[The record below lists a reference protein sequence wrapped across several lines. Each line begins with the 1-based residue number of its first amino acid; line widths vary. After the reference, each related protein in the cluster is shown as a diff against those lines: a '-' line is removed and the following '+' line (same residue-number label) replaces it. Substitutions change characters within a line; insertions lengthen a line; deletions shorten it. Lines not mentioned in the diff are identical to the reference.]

1 MLKSLVVLENMCNFA
16 AHNIKIRMKKY
27 LLIIT
32 LLALFSGNIFAD
44 NLSVGT
50 VQMIA
55 GSTKE
60 ISISMN
66 NSKQYAAFQFDLVL
80 PQGVG
85 VASGNVDGLAV
96 SLTSRKADHVLH
108 AAKVSANTYR
118 LLGYSLTNA
127 AFSGTE
133 GALVQ
138 VTLSAAPSVPVGS
151 LTANLVS
158 TVFVEA
164 NDTQT
169 EPDGTS
175 FAIQVGDMVDFT
187 FKAAG
192 KSGDYYYATS
202 HNDDNACWYPA
213 DHFKVYSATVD
224 GSYVIMKE
232 AAVQDG
238 YYKVKKGEPCIL
250 QSAEQQATYVLKD
263 ASFDNIS
270 TMPAENDMK
279 IAAEDFTPSRLKYQY
294 KLGNKNGVVAFWR
307 VTSGT
312 IKKNNIY
319 IQAAEVADRLDLVL
333 DGEATAVS
341 SEETMASAQ
350 EETFSAGGFEYK
362 VIADGAAEITGV
374 TTAVSGTLTVPAK
387 LDNYTVAAIGNEAF
401 KGAAITE
408 LDLTAATGLQR
419 IGESAFANCSKLT
432 TVKFP
437 ALEKSSLTEV
447 GTLAF
452 HHDTALRSMN
462 LQDTRIEV
470 LESLFTKDMNDE
482 VYFDDLTE
490 LVLPETLK
498 EIKGYAMQ
506 FLGIKEMIIPKT
518 VEAIGDGILEGNI
531 YLETFIWKGARVTS
545 LPRHTFL
552 GDDALRTVYFLTNHD
567 IEPDGLSDMHFYMC
581 HKELLNVYVPH
592 ISYYV
597 LATAGY
603 HNFNSI
609 YSTLVEVTDWEPDP
623 DPTAIA
629 APKMKADMP
638 SDGSVYTL
646 QGVRVAQPRKG
657 ELYIKDGKKFVKK

>member
-1 MLKSLVVLENMCNFA
+1 MCNFA
-16 AHNIKIRMKKY
+16 AHNKNIRMKKY
-27 LLIIT
+27 LLIIS

-96 SLTSRKADHVLH
+96 SLTDRKADHVLH

-164 NDTQT
+164 DDTQT
-169 EPDGTS
+169 EPEGTS
-175 FAIQVGDMVDFT
+175 FAIQVGDMVEFAFKDASKTGGFYHAT
-187 FKAAG
+187 YHNESQASWFPADNFEVFSAVVENFKVVLKAA
-192 KSGDYYYATS
+192 TS
-202 HNDDNACWYPA
+202 
-213 DHFKVYSATVD
+213 
-224 GSYVIMKE
+224 E
-232 AAVQDG
+232 DG

-250 QSAEQQATYVLKD
+250 RSTAQKATYVLKD
-263 ASFDNIS
+263 ASYDNIS
-270 TMPAENDMK
+270 TMPADNDMK
-279 IAAEDFTPSRLKYQY
+279 IAAADFTASRLRYQY
-294 KLGNKNGVVAFWR
+294 KFGVKNGVVAFWR

-312 IKKNNIY
+312 IKKDGIY
-319 IQAAEVADRLDLVL
+319 IQAAAVADRLGLVL
-333 DGEATAVS
+333 DGEATAVNS
-341 SEETMASAQ
+341 TETMTSAQ
-350 EETFSAGGFEYK
+350 EEIFSADGLEYK
-362 VIADGAAEITGV
+362 LIAEGAAEITGA
-374 TTAVSGTLTVPAK
+374 TTAVSGTLTVPAA

-401 KGAAITE
+401 KDAAITE

-419 IGESAFANCSKLT
+419 IGESAFADCSQLT

-437 ALEKSSLTEV
+437 ALDNSSLTEI
-447 GTLAF
+447 GALAF

-482 VYFDDLTE
+482 VYFDDLME
-490 LVLPETLK
+490 LALPETLK
-498 EIKGYAMQ
+498 EIKSYALQ
-506 FLGIKEMIIPKT
+506 FLGLRSITIPASVT
-518 VEAIGDGILEGNI
+518 SFGDGVLEGTI
-531 YLETFIWKGARVTS
+531 FLEEFYWKGAQVTR
-545 LPRHTFL
+545 LPINTFL
-552 GDDALRTVYFLTNHD
+552 GEDALRIVYFLTNQD
-567 IEPDGLSDMHFYMC
+567 IDQDGLTDMHFYMC
-581 HKELLNVYVPH
+581 HKDKLNVYVTKRSFE
-592 ISYYV
+592 ILEGYGYSYE
-597 LATAGY
+597 
-603 HNFNSI
+603 NSI
-609 YSTLVEVTDWEPDP
+609 YSTLVADTEWKPGDDP
-623 DPTAIA
+623 SAIA
-629 APKMKADMP
+629 APKMKSDSQAD
-638 SDGSVYTL
+638 GAVYTL
-646 QGVRVAQPRKG
+646 QGVRVAKPRKG

>member
-1 MLKSLVVLENMCNFA
+1 
-16 AHNIKIRMKKY
+16 MKKY
-27 LLIIT
+27 LLIIS

-96 SLTSRKADHVLH
+96 SLTDRKADHVLH

-164 NDTQT
+164 DDTQT
-169 EPDGTS
+169 EPEGTS
-175 FAIQVGDMVDFT
+175 FAIQVGDMVEFAFKDASKTGGFYHAT
-187 FKAAG
+187 YHNESQASWFPADNFEVFSAVVENFKVVLKAA
-192 KSGDYYYATS
+192 TS
-202 HNDDNACWYPA
+202 
-213 DHFKVYSATVD
+213 
-224 GSYVIMKE
+224 E
-232 AAVQDG
+232 DG

-250 QSAEQQATYVLKD
+250 RSTAQKATYVLKD
-263 ASFDNIS
+263 ASYDNIS
-270 TMPAENDMK
+270 TMPADNDMK
-279 IAAEDFTPSRLKYQY
+279 IAAADFTASRLRYQY
-294 KLGNKNGVVAFWR
+294 KFGVKNGVVAFWR

-312 IKKNNIY
+312 IKKDGIY
-319 IQAAEVADRLDLVL
+319 IQAEAAADRLDLVL
-333 DGEATAVS
+333 AGEATAVNS
-341 SEETMASAQ
+341 TETMASAQ
-350 EETFSAGGFEYK
+350 EESFSADGFEYK
-362 VIADGAAEITGV
+362 LIAEGAAEITGA
-374 TTAVSGTLTVPAK
+374 TTAVSGTLIVPAA

-401 KGAAITE
+401 KDAAITE

-419 IGESAFANCSKLT
+419 IGESAFADCSQLT

-437 ALEKSSLTEV
+437 ALDNSSLTEI
-447 GTLAF
+447 GALAF

-482 VYFDDLTE
+482 VYFDDLME
-490 LVLPETLK
+490 LALPERLK
-498 EIKGYAMQ
+498 EIKSYALQ
-506 FLGIKEMIIPKT
+506 FLGLRSITIPASVT
-518 VEAIGDGILEGNI
+518 SFGDGVLEGTI
-531 YLETFIWKGARVTS
+531 FLEEFYWKGAQVTR
-545 LPRHTFL
+545 LPINTFL
-552 GDDALRTVYFLTNHD
+552 GEDALRIVYFLTNQD
-567 IEPDGLSDMHFYMC
+567 IDQDGLTDMHFYMC
-581 HKELLNVYVPH
+581 HKDKLNVYVTKRSFE
-592 ISYYV
+592 ILEGYGYSYE
-597 LATAGY
+597 
-603 HNFNSI
+603 NSI
-609 YSTLVEVTDWEPDP
+609 YSTLVADTEWKPGDDP
-623 DPTAIA
+623 SAIA
-629 APKMKADMP
+629 APKMKSDSQAD
-638 SDGSVYTL
+638 GAVYTL
-646 QGVRVAQPRKG
+646 QGVRVAKPRKG

>member
-1 MLKSLVVLENMCNFA
+1 MCNFA
-16 AHNIKIRMKKY
+16 AHNKNIRMKKY
-27 LLIIT
+27 LLIIS

-96 SLTSRKADHVLH
+96 SLTDRKADHVLH

-164 NDTQT
+164 DDTQT
-169 EPDGTS
+169 EPEGTS
-175 FAIQVGDMVDFT
+175 FAIQVGDMVEFAFKDASKTGGFYHAT
-187 FKAAG
+187 YHNESQASWFPADNFEVFSAVVENFKVVLKAA
-192 KSGDYYYATS
+192 TS
-202 HNDDNACWYPA
+202 
-213 DHFKVYSATVD
+213 
-224 GSYVIMKE
+224 E
-232 AAVQDG
+232 DG

-250 QSAEQQATYVLKD
+250 RSTAQKATYVLKD
-263 ASFDNIS
+263 ASYDNIS
-270 TMPAENDMK
+270 TMPADNDMK
-279 IAAEDFTPSRLKYQY
+279 IAAADFTASRLRYQY
-294 KLGNKNGVVAFWR
+294 KFGVKNGVVAFWR

-312 IKKNNIY
+312 IKKDGIY
-319 IQAAEVADRLDLVL
+319 IQADAAADRLDLVL
-333 DGEATAVS
+333 DGEATAVNS
-341 SEETMASAQ
+341 TETMTSAQ
-350 EETFSAGGFEYK
+350 EEIFSADGLEYK
-362 VIADGAAEITGV
+362 LIAEGAAEITGA

-387 LDNYTVAAIGNEAF
+387 LDSYTVIAIGNEAF

-419 IGESAFANCSKLT
+419 IGESAFADCSQLT

-437 ALEKSSLTEV
+437 ALDNSSLTEI
-447 GTLAF
+447 GALAF

-482 VYFDDLTE
+482 VYFDDLME
-490 LVLPETLK
+490 LALPETLK
-498 EIKGYAMQ
+498 EIKSYALQ
-506 FLGIKEMIIPKT
+506 FLGLRSITIPASVT
-518 VEAIGDGILEGNI
+518 SFGDGVLEGTI
-531 YLETFIWKGARVTS
+531 FLEEFYWKGAQVTR
-545 LPRHTFL
+545 LPINTFL
-552 GDDALRTVYFLTNHD
+552 GEDALRIVYFLTNQD
-567 IEPDGLSDMHFYMC
+567 IDQDGLTDMHFYMC
-581 HKELLNVYVPH
+581 HKDKLNVYVTKRSFE
-592 ISYYV
+592 ILEGYGYSYE
-597 LATAGY
+597 
-603 HNFNSI
+603 NSI
-609 YSTLVEVTDWEPDP
+609 YSTLVADTEWKPGDDP
-623 DPTAIA
+623 SAIA
-629 APKMKADMP
+629 APKMKSDSQAD
-638 SDGSVYTL
+638 GAVYTL
-646 QGVRVAQPRKG
+646 QGVRVAKPRKG

>member
-1 MLKSLVVLENMCNFA
+1 MPKSLVVLENMCNFA

-27 LLIIT
+27 LLIIS

-164 NDTQT
+164 DDTQT
-169 EPDGTS
+169 EPEGTS
-175 FAIQVGDMVDFT
+175 FAIQVGDMVEFAFKDASKTGGFYHAT
-187 FKAAG
+187 YHNESQASWFPADNFEVFSAVVENFKVVLKAA
-192 KSGDYYYATS
+192 TS
-202 HNDDNACWYPA
+202 
-213 DHFKVYSATVD
+213 
-224 GSYVIMKE
+224 E
-232 AAVQDG
+232 DG

-250 QSAEQQATYVLKD
+250 RSTAQKATYVLKD
-263 ASFDNIS
+263 ASYDNIS
-270 TMPAENDMK
+270 TMPADNDMK
-279 IAAEDFTPSRLKYQY
+279 IAAADFTASRLRYQY
-294 KLGNKNGVVAFWR
+294 KFGVKNGVVAFWR

-312 IKKNNIY
+312 IKKDGIY
-319 IQAAEVADRLDLVL
+319 IQAAAVADRLGLVL
-333 DGEATAVS
+333 DGEATAVNS
-341 SEETMASAQ
+341 TETMTSAQ
-350 EETFSAGGFEYK
+350 EEIFSADGLEYK
-362 VIADGAAEITGV
+362 LIAEGAAEITGA
-374 TTAVSGTLTVPAK
+374 TTAVSGTLTVPAA
-387 LDNYTVAAIGNEAF
+387 LDNYTVTAIGNEAF

-419 IGESAFANCSKLT
+419 IGESAFADCSQLT

-437 ALEKSSLTEV
+437 ALDNSSLTEI
-447 GTLAF
+447 GALAF

-482 VYFDDLTE
+482 VYFDDLME
-490 LVLPETLK
+490 LALPETLK
-498 EIKGYAMQ
+498 EIKSYALQ
-506 FLGIKEMIIPKT
+506 FLGLRSITIPASVT
-518 VEAIGDGILEGNI
+518 SFGDGVLEGTI
-531 YLETFIWKGARVTS
+531 FLEEFYWKGAQVTR
-545 LPRHTFL
+545 LPINTFL
-552 GDDALRTVYFLTNHD
+552 GEDALRIVYFLTNQD
-567 IEPDGLSDMHFYMC
+567 IDQDGLTDMHFYMC
-581 HKELLNVYVPH
+581 HKDKLNVYVTKRSFE
-592 ISYYV
+592 ILEGYGYSYE
-597 LATAGY
+597 
-603 HNFNSI
+603 NSI
-609 YSTLVEVTDWEPDP
+609 YSTLVADTEWKPGDDP
-623 DPTAIA
+623 SAIA
-629 APKMKADMP
+629 APKMKSDSQAD
-638 SDGSVYTL
+638 GAVYTL
-646 QGVRVAQPRKG
+646 QGVRVAKPRKG